1 MAVFKIID
9 ECYVNEKDLTNLL
22 HYCCDKAVNRYTYNL
37 FDYGVD
43 SIRNQFL
50 YIQNCKGGELRTRA
64 LHYILVFDTQ
74 GWEHFMTLEKVN
86 TCMGR
91 FNALYFKDYQHL
103 CTLHNKTGKLHFHV
117 IVNPVSISNHKI
129 FHMSSAEFEKWKKEI
144 ARYVCAPEG
153 AALQSATYYDESG
166 ERKVGQEISG
176 FMYQNRNHSWENL

>member
-64 LHYILVFDTQ
+64 LHYILIFDT
-74 GWEHFMTLEKVN
+74 GLGTFYDVGKSK
-86 TCMGR
+86 
-91 FNALYFKDYQHL
+91 Y
-103 CTLHNKTGKLHFHV
+103 LHGK
-117 IVNPVSISNHKI
+117 I
-129 FHMSSAEFEKWKKEI
+129 
-144 ARYVCAPEG
+144 
-153 AALQSATYYDESG
+153 
-166 ERKVGQEISG
+166 
-176 FMYQNRNHSWENL
+176 